1 MFVIEILTNT
11 WVSLGYMTSLFL
23 TEDDAFRYYNE
34 HHKTLSQLTQIN
46 TGSLNPST
54 NCFTVVRE
62 YNGQKLTIVK
72 FEQSEIPVED
82 KKYNSRRLLIVK
94 HIDEEYIHM
103 GKRKLSEYERINLLT
118 SSNEEFK
125 RLLEIYNH
133 SRCINMF

>member
-1 MFVIEILTNT
+1 MFVIEILTDT
-11 WVSLGYMTSLFL
+11 WVSLGYMISLFL
-23 TEDDAFRYYNE
+23 TESDAFRYYNE
-34 HHKTLSQLTQIN
+34 HHKTLAQLTEIN

-54 NCFTVVRE
+54 NCFTVVRL

-72 FEQSEIPVED
+72 FEQPPIPVEV
-82 KKYNSRRLLIVK
+82 KKYDPKRVLIVN

-103 GKRKLSEYERINLLT
+103 GKRKLSEYERTNLLT
-118 SSNEEFK
+118 SSSGEFK